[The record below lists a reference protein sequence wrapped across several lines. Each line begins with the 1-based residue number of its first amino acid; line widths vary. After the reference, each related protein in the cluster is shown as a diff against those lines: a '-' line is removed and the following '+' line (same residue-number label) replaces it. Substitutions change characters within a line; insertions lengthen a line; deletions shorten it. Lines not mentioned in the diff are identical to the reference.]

1 MTALSGLSSMVR
13 GDELANVLAKIRRLI
28 PAGRAKDIEMKANQ
42 ICIDLS
48 PWSGTV
54 QPYLQ
59 MIKAA
64 LEDHKL
70 LSFAYIAHHG
80 NQTARTVE
88 PYQLVLKSGHWYFY
102 GYCYARSDFRLF
114 RLSRMSNLQMTEEI
128 FTPREYQKP
137 RLDFDDVLETMQTK
151 IKLRVHKSVMDRVLD
166 FCTYEDFSP
175 DGDWH
180 FIVDF
185 PFIDNEYHY
194 DILLSFG
201 DKCECLKPLSVREKL
216 KRAIRD
222 MAAIYEA

>member
-1 MTALSGLSSMVR
+1 
-13 GDELANVLAKIRRLI
+13 
-28 PAGRAKDIEMKANQ
+28 
-42 ICIDLS
+42 
-48 PWSGTV
+48 
-54 QPYLQ
+54 
-59 MIKAA
+59 
-64 LEDHKL
+64 
-70 LSFAYIAHHG
+70 
-80 NQTARTVE
+80 
-88 PYQLVLKSGHWYFY
+88 
-102 GYCYARSDFRLF
+102 
-114 RLSRMSNLQMTEEI
+114 MTEEI